1 MQFFGPVLMPVIG
14 LAEALALGM
23 LVPYDYRLHELQ
35 LYDDEMEQ
43 YEQLTKRIGLMVS
56 QGQSVN
62 DANSP
67 LQMLMIRRARILKQ
81 ARSKVPSAAEIL
93 RREYQPGDRWLAYCD
108 DIAQLKELTRE
119 CLEAGLPAL
128 EFYSEMKSDRDAVIR
143 SLGQHG
149 GIVIA
154 IRCLDEGIDIPVT
167 DHALILASSTVERE
181 YIQRRGRVLR
191 QAPGTDKVSAEVH
204 DLILVDAIGGAL
216 TKSEA
221 LRALEFVRLA
231 RNPAARDR
239 LKAIVS
245 LSHDPVTLPDWVE
258 DETEDDEESDQ

>member
-1 MQFFGPVLMPVIG
+1 
-14 LAEALALGM
+14 
-23 LVPYDYRLHELQ
+23 
-35 LYDDEMEQ
+35 
-43 YEQLTKRIGLMVS
+43 
-56 QGQSVN
+56 
-62 DANSP
+62 
-67 LQMLMIRRARILKQ
+67 
-81 ARSKVPSAAEIL
+81 
-93 RREYQPGDRWLAYCD
+93 
-108 DIAQLKELTRE
+108 
-119 CLEAGLPAL
+119 L
-128 EFYSEMKSDRDAVIR
+128 EFYSYIKSDRDAVIR

-149 GIVIA
+149 GIVVA

-204 DLILVDAIGGAL
+204 DLVLVDAIGGAL

-245 LSHDPVTLPDWVE
+245 LSRDPVTLPDWVE
-258 DETEDDEESDQ
+258 DEMEEDEEGD